1 MLNSVSLSLSS
12 KIHIALFSIALVLL
26 GSSVIMFS
34 KDEKQ
39 LMTTLAKDKLESLAV
54 NYFDSINTMMLT
66 GMMANRQILQEKIL
80 KQKGILEAKI
90 IRGEQV
96 VKLYGKGHAGQI
108 AQTSLEKEAL
118 TGVKKFQ
125 LIENDQ
131 GSVLEFVMPL
141 KGGKSYMGENC
152 LSCHQSKEGD
162 VLGAVK
168 IRYDL
173 SNLSSRIQDSIVKTA
188 LVQLAIITICFVL
201 LKLIISR
208 LILMRLKRL
217 RATIKNVEENLD
229 LNQPIKVHYND
240 ELGAV
245 SIALNSM
252 MSKFKQSFLDVS
264 HASDQLIDAAKKVD
278 SIAKLT
284 KEAVLTQKSG
294 TNSVAAAINEL
305 DASANE
311 VKQSTLSAAEKSELA
326 NTSTSNGLTL
336 IANTQQGII
345 QLRDFVQHNTDKI
358 SSLNQKTEQVGSI
371 LDMITS
377 IAEQT
382 NLLALNA
389 AIEAA
394 RAGEHGRGFAV
405 VADEV
410 RVLATR
416 TQDSID
422 QINQTIEGL
431 QKDAKAAVSSMREV
445 SDLADQKTQEVID
458 VSKLL
463 DNINTQ
469 IEELDA
475 LNRQIASA
483 AEQQNLAAD
492 EININVVNISRVADQ
507 SSEDAIEGTKISEQ
521 LLELSLDL
529 NRQVAKFKLK

>member
-1 MLNSVSLSLSS
+1 MSNARTLSLSS

-26 GSSVIMFS
+26 GSSLLMFN

-39 LMTTLAKDKLESLAV
+39 LMTTLAEDKLESLAI
-54 NYFDSINTMMLT
+54 NYFDSINTMMVT
-66 GMMANRQILQEKIL
+66 GMMANRQLLQEKIL

-90 IRGEQV
+90 LRSEQV
-96 VKLYGKGHAGQI
+96 MKLYGAGFEEQT
-108 AQTSLEKEAL
+108 ATTSLEKEAL
-118 TGVKKFQ
+118 NGTRRFQ
-125 LIENDQ
+125 LIEDDQ

-141 KGGKSYMGENC
+141 KGGKEFLGESC
-152 LSCHQSKEGD
+152 LTCHQSKEGE

-173 SNLSSRIQDSIVKTA
+173 SSLNQYIEDSIVKTT
-188 LVQLAIITICFVL
+188 LVQLAIITICFIL
-201 LKLIISR
+201 LKFIISR
-208 LILMRLKRL
+208 LILTRLKRL
-217 RATIKNVEENLD
+217 RTTINNVEKNLD
-229 LNQPIKVHYND
+229 LNQPIKVHYHD

-245 SIALNSM
+245 SVALNSM
-252 MSKFKQSFLDVS
+252 MIKFKNSFLDVS

-278 SIAKLT
+278 NIAKLT
-284 KEAVLTQKSG
+284 KEAVLTQKSD
-294 TNSVAAAINEL
+294 TDSVAAAINQL
-305 DASANE
+305 DASATE
-311 VKQSTLSAAEKSELA
+311 VQQSTLSAASKSDTA
-326 NTSTSNGLTL
+326 NTSASDGLIL
-336 IANTQQGII
+336 IESTQKGII
-345 QLRDFVQHNTDKI
+345 LLRDQVQENTGTI
-358 SSLNQKTEQVGSI
+358 ESLNEKTHQVGSI

-422 QINQTIEGL
+422 QIHQTIEGL
-431 QKDAKAAVSSMREV
+431 QLDAKAAVISMKKT
-445 SDLADQKTQEVID
+445 SQLADDKTQEVVD

-463 DNINTQ
+463 NNISAQ
-469 IEELDA
+469 IAELDD

-521 LLELSLDL
+521 LLKLSLEL
-529 NRQVAKFKLK
+529 NHQVAQFKLK

>member
-1 MLNSVSLSLSS
+1 MLNVKSLSLSS
-12 KIHIALFSIALVLL
+12 KIHAALFSIALILL
-26 GSSVIMFS
+26 GSSVMMFNQ
-34 KDEKQ
+34 DEKQ
-39 LMTTLAKDKLESLAV
+39 LMTTLAKDKLESLAI
-54 NYFDSINTMMLT
+54 NYFDSINTMMVT
-66 GMMANRQILQEKIL
+66 GMMANRQLLQDKIL
-80 KQKGILEAKI
+80 KQKDVLEAKI
-90 IRGEQV
+90 LRSEQV
-96 VKLYGKGHAGQI
+96 MKLYGPGFDE
-108 AQTSLEKEAL
+108 QTATTPLEKEAL
-118 TGVKKFQ
+118 KGTKRFQ
-125 LIENDQ
+125 IIENAQ

-141 KGGKSYMGENC
+141 KGGKEFLGESC
-152 LSCHQSKEGD
+152 LSCHQSKEGE

-173 SNLSSRIQDSIVKTA
+173 SNLNTLIQNSIFKSA
-188 LVQLAIITICFVL
+188 LAQLAIITMCFVM
-201 LKLIISR
+201 LKMIISR

-217 RATIKNVEENLD
+217 KATINEVEDNLD
-229 LNQPIKVHYND
+229 LNKPIEVHIND

-245 SIALNSM
+245 SIALNNM
-252 MSKFKQSFLDVS
+252 MSKFKHSFLNVS
-264 HASDQLIDAAKKVD
+264 QASNQLIDAAKKVD
-278 SIAKLT
+278 TIAKLT

-311 VKQSTLSAAEKSELA
+311 VKQSTLSAASKSETA
-326 NTSTSNGLTL
+326 NTSASDGLVL
-336 IANTQQGII
+336 IDNTQKGII
-345 QLRDFVQHNTDKI
+345 LLRDQVQENTGKI
-358 SSLNQKTEQVGSI
+358 ESLNEKTKQVGSI
-371 LDMITS
+371 LDMITA

-422 QINQTIEGL
+422 QIHQTIEGL
-431 QKDAKAAVSSMREV
+431 QQDAKAAVTSMLKTSQLAEDKTREV
-445 SDLADQKTQEVID
+445 VD

-463 DNINTQ
+463 INISAQ
-469 IEELDA
+469 IAELDE

-492 EININVVNISRVADQ
+492 EINVNVVNISRVADQ

-521 LLELSLDL
+521 LLSLSLEL
-529 NRQVAKFKLK
+529 NHQVAQFKLK